1 MVTITARLATT
12 ANMANGML
20 TIIITVSLMYTDWT
34 LAALRIQEGRHSSEL
49 SLFKTVL
56 LVVWLRPTV
65 SLNSMFLLTPVWS
78 QIKLFFV
85 GLER

>member
-20 TIIITVSLMYTDWT
+20 TTVITVSLMYTDWT
-34 LAALRIQEGRHSSEL
+34 LAAFRIQEGRQSSEL

-65 SLNSMFLLTPVWS
+65 SLNSMFLLTSAWS
-78 QIKLFFV
+78 QIKVFFV